1 MKMKL
6 VCELRNVLT
15 QHTLLECAMK
25 IATIIISN
33 SDSLTSNSVGE
44 CPQGTKKRIPKG
56 DAIYKLEI
64 L

>member
-1 MKMKL
+1 
-6 VCELRNVLT
+6 
-15 QHTLLECAMK
+15 MK